1 MCIPRHTGLEHK
13 KLLVED
19 MGSSFSGMINEKLK
33 SLDDRLGRYSTTTAG
48 KINYVMTEYINGMH
62 ETIDAFKDYIIKKY
76 AAVKESFGPFSW
88 IDELAEEAKNLSE

>member
-1 MCIPRHTGLEHK
+1 MEEHSGVTDETLEI
-13 KLLVED
+13 VE
-19 MGSSFSGMINEKLK
+19 K
-33 SLDDRLGRYSTTTAG
+33 SKNVFKQIDTEFETIIGCNQKTA
-48 KINYVMTEYINGMH
+48 YINGMH